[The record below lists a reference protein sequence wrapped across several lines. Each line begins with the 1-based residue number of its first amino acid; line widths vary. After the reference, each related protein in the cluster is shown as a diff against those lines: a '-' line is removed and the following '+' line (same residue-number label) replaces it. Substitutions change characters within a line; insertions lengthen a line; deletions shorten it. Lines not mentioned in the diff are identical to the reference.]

1 MFNKKIIFYSLFLF
15 VLALVFAWQVNTSL
29 VSAQTSAD
37 TSTTI
42 TEVSSDD
49 LDISSEEVKSPD
61 DSGYW
66 WSKFKLSTK
75 ILFTTDQVKKDEL
88 KLKQANLEL
97 LAAKKLAEN
106 NPDANQQERLK
117 KALEKYQAKM
127 TKVEEKINSL
137 PADKKTELLKKIDE
151 QALKQQE
158 ILRNLSAKLPEQVK
172 AKIEALRKERI
183 NTWYEKHKTDLEAR
197 LNEAVDDDQSTD
209 KFAGLKAMATLED
222 LKDSLPTEA
231 SSDIEATQN
240 KTRDRLIEKLKN
252 ISEQEKEK
260 VSKYLKNVKL
270 TEVQKI
276 KLTET
281 LSSAPQGSV
290 LGTEAIQA
298 KASLMAKLKEKFN
311 SLDDS
316 QKEKFLQQNI
326 STGQNAEG
334 SKINILNEL
343 RAQAS
348 PELKAKLEKLKME
361 QQEKLK
367 EKIKETEDSDD
378 LDELEDDTRNLP
390 VLKKEIEEKKLE
402 LLKKERENNR
412 ELEKKKLEIL
422 KKQQEQDREALKKK
436 RELERENQNSTDDN
450 ED

>member
-1 MFNKKIIFYSLFLF
+1 MFNKKIIYYSLF
-15 VLALVFAWQVNTSL
+15 VLTLVFAWQINTKL
-29 VSAQTSAD
+29 IFAQTSAD

-61 DSGYW
+61 DNGYW

-75 ILFTTDQVKKDEL
+75 ILFTSDAVKKDEL

-106 NPDANQQERLK
+106 NPDAKLQEKLN

-127 TKVEEKINSL
+127 TKVEEKINAL
-137 PADKKTELLKKIDE
+137 PADKKTELLKKLDE

-172 AKIEALRKERI
+172 TKIEALRQERI
-183 NTWYEKHKTDLEAR
+183 NTWYEKHKANLEQRLTAAADTTDQA
-197 LNEAVDDDQSTD
+197 D
-209 KFAGLKAMATLED
+209 KFAGLKAMANLED
-222 LKDSLPTEA
+222 LKDALPTEA
-231 SSDIEATQN
+231 GAAIEATQN

-252 ISEQEKEK
+252 LSTQEKEK
-260 VSKYLKNVKL
+260 VSKYLEEVKL
-270 TEVQKI
+270 TDVQKI

-298 KASLMAKLKEKFN
+298 KESLMAKLKEKFN
-311 SLDDS
+311 NLDDS

-326 STGQNAEG
+326 NIGQNGEAV
-334 SKINILNEL
+334 KIKIINEL
-343 RAQAS
+343 RSEAS
-348 PELKAKLEKLKME
+348 SELKTKLEKLKIE
-361 QQEKLK
+361 QQEQLK
-367 EKIKETEDSDD
+367 ERIKKIDDSDD
-378 LDELEDDTRNLP
+378 LDELEDDSRNLP
-390 VLKKEIEEKKLE
+390 VIRKELEEKKLE
-402 LLKKERENNR
+402 LLKKEKENNR
-412 ELEKKKLEIL
+412 EAEKQRLEIL
-422 KKQQEQDREALKKK
+422 KKKQ
-436 RELERENQNSTDDN
+436 ELERERLKQEQ

>member
-1 MFNKKIIFYSLFLF
+1 MFNKKIIYYSLF
-15 VLALVFAWQVNTSL
+15 VLTLVFAWQINTKL
-29 VSAQTSAD
+29 IFAQTSAD

-61 DSGYW
+61 DNGYW

-75 ILFTTDQVKKDEL
+75 ILFTSDAVKKDEL

-106 NPDANQQERLK
+106 NPDAKLQEKLN

-127 TKVEEKINSL
+127 TKVEEKINAL
-137 PADKKTELLKKIDE
+137 PADKKTELLKKLDE

-172 AKIEALRKERI
+172 TKIEALRQERI
-183 NTWYEKHKTDLEAR
+183 NTWYEKHKANLEQRLTAAADTTDQA
-197 LNEAVDDDQSTD
+197 D
-209 KFAGLKAMATLED
+209 KFAGLKAMANLED
-222 LKDSLPTEA
+222 LKDALPTEA
-231 SSDIEATQN
+231 GAAIEATQN

-252 ISEQEKEK
+252 LSTQEKEK
-260 VSKYLKNVKL
+260 VSKYLEEVKL
-270 TEVQKI
+270 TDVQKI

-298 KASLMAKLKEKFN
+298 KESLMAKLKEKFN
-311 SLDDS
+311 SLDDD

-326 STGQNAEG
+326 NIGQNGEAV
-334 SKINILNEL
+334 KIKIINEL
-343 RAQAS
+343 RSEAS
-348 PELKAKLEKLKME
+348 SELKTKLEKLKIE
-361 QQEKLK
+361 QQEQLK
-367 EKIKETEDSDD
+367 ERIKKIDDSDD
-378 LDELEDDTRNLP
+378 LDELEDDSRNLP
-390 VLKKEIEEKKLE
+390 VIRKELEEKKLE
-402 LLKKERENNR
+402 LLKKEKENNR
-412 ELEKKKLEIL
+412 EAEKQRLEIL
-422 KKQQEQDREALKKK
+422 KKKQ
-436 RELERENQNSTDDN
+436 ELERERLKQEQ

>member
-1 MFNKKIIFYSLFLF
+1 MFNKKIIYYSLF
-15 VLALVFAWQVNTSL
+15 VLTLVFAWQVNTKLIFAQSDDTTS
-29 VSAQTSAD
+29 SA
-37 TSTTI
+37 TTI

-49 LDISSEEVKSPD
+49 LDISSTEVKAPGD
-61 DSGYW
+61 AGYW

-75 ILFTTDQVKKDEL
+75 ILFTTDAVKKDEL

-97 LAAKKLAEN
+97 LAAKKIAEN
-106 NPDANQQERLK
+106 NPDTNLQEKLN

-137 PADKKTELLKKIDE
+137 PADKKAELLKKIDE

-172 AKIEALRKERI
+172 VKIEALRKERI
-183 NTWYEKHKTDLEAR
+183 NTWYEKHKTDLEER
-197 LNEAVDDDQSTD
+197 LNEAVDDDQSND
-209 KFAGLKAMATLED
+209 KFAGLKAMATLEE

-252 ISEQEKEK
+252 LSEQEKEK
-260 VSKYLKNVKL
+260 VNKYLQEVKL

-281 LSSAPQGSV
+281 LSSAPQGSS
-290 LGTEAIQA
+290 LSAEAIQA
-298 KASLMAKLKEKFN
+298 KEALMAKLKEKFN

-326 STGQNAEG
+326 STGQNAEAV
-334 SKINILNEL
+334 KIKIINEL
-343 RAQAS
+343 RS
-348 PELKAKLEKLKME
+348 ESSNELKSKLEKLKIE
-361 QQEKLK
+361 QQEQLK
-367 EKIKETEDSDD
+367 EKIKNTENSDD
-378 LDELEDDTRNLP
+378 LNELEYDTKNLP
-390 VLKKEIEEKKLE
+390 VIRKEIEEKKLE

-412 ELEKKKLEIL
+412 EAEKQRLEIL
-422 KKQQEQDREALKKK
+422 KKKQ
-436 RELERENQNSTDDN
+436 ELERERLKQQN

>member
-1 MFNKKIIFYSLFLF
+1 MFNKKIIYYSLF
-15 VLALVFAWQVNTSL
+15 VLTLVFAWQINTKL
-29 VSAQTSAD
+29 IFAQTSAD

-61 DSGYW
+61 DNGYW

-75 ILFTTDQVKKDEL
+75 ILFTSDAVKKDEL

-106 NPDANQQERLK
+106 NPDAKLQEKLN

-127 TKVEEKINSL
+127 TKVEEKINAL
-137 PADKKTELLKKIDE
+137 PADKKTELLKKLDE

-172 AKIEALRKERI
+172 TKIEALRQERI
-183 NTWYEKHKTDLEAR
+183 NTWYEKHKANLEQRLTAAADTTDQA
-197 LNEAVDDDQSTD
+197 D
-209 KFAGLKAMATLED
+209 KFAGLKAMANLED
-222 LKDSLPTEA
+222 LKDALPTEA
-231 SSDIEATQN
+231 GAAIEATQN

-252 ISEQEKEK
+252 LSTQEKEK
-260 VSKYLKNVKL
+260 VSKYLEEVKL
-270 TEVQKI
+270 TDVQKI

-298 KASLMAKLKEKFN
+298 KESLMAKLKEKFN
-311 SLDDS
+311 NIDDS
-316 QKEKFLQQNI
+316 H
-326 STGQNAEG
+326 
-334 SKINILNEL
+334 
-343 RAQAS
+343 
-348 PELKAKLEKLKME
+348 
-361 QQEKLK
+361 
-367 EKIKETEDSDD
+367 D
-378 LDELEDDTRNLP
+378 LDELEDDSRNLP
-390 VLKKEIEEKKLE
+390 VIRKELEEKKLE
-402 LLKKERENNR
+402 LLKKEKENNR
-412 ELEKKKLEIL
+412 EAEKQRLEIL
-422 KKQQEQDREALKKK
+422 KKKQ
-436 RELERENQNSTDDN
+436 ELERERLKQEQ